1 MQHYIGSKIIQAE
14 PLTRGEYNE
23 RRGWIIPVGENPEDA
38 GFYLQYPDGYIS
50 WSPAEVFND
59 AYLPLGEIGHKP
71 AHQQRV
77 IGEREQVNDRLI
89 KLTAFLYTDTF
100 NELPDDERSL
110 MYAQQ
115 AAMQDYVGVLDER
128 IALFQDTPQG

>member
-1 MQHYIGSKIIQAE
+1 MTQQYIGSKIVTAWPE
-14 PLTRGEYNE
+14 E
-23 RRGWIIPVGENPEDA
+23 RDGKKGYAVKYA
-38 GFYLQYPDGYIS
+38 DGYTS
-50 WSPAEVFND
+50 WSPADVFEA
-59 AYLPLGEIGHKP
+59 AYLPLGVIEHKP

-77 IGEREQVNDRLI
+77 IGEREQVNDRLV
-89 KLTAFLYTDTF
+89 KLTAFFYTDTF
-100 NELPDDERSL
+100 NTLPDDERSL

>member
-1 MQHYIGSKIIQAE
+1 MTQQYIGSKIVTAW
-14 PLTRGEYNE
+14 PSTKPG
-23 RRGWIIPVGENPEDA
+23 GGTKENPEPDKA
-38 GFYLQYPDGYIS
+38 GYAVKYADGYTS
-50 WSPAEVFND
+50 WSPADVFEA

-77 IGEREQVNDRLI
+77 IGERAQVNDRLV
-89 KLTAFLYTDTF
+89 KLTAFFYTDTF